1 MSYISIELDC
11 ELIEK
16 AKSVAHVQSRSVA
29 KQIEHWANIGKI
41 AAENPDLSYSLIRE
55 LLNTDPE

>member
-1 MSYISIELDC
+1 MLRGQVSETGL
-11 ELIEK
+11 
-16 AKSVAHVQSRSVA
+16 QSRSVA

-55 LLNTDPE
+55 LLNTDPEEAVND